1 MEENRPDHLDKLF
14 TDSLRSFEDRPAN
27 EVWEKIEQK
36 LDGEKRRV
44 FLPIFRPFSLVAASL
59 IGLCIALG
67 ILDHA
72 GHKTNVAHKSE
83 VSNYKSNAIGSSTIE
98 TTKPP
103 SPQQGRPNETAGQ
116 ASKPAIRQLRYPST
130 LEKYVATSVLSA
142 PKIRDW
148 RPLHYDLST
157 AMQPLQRAT
166 SHTIADI
173 PQLLTSHV
181 DNYKKGNPIHLISRL
196 PRWSISGYF
205 AHELAGYNLAD
216 HDSTRTGHKEIDK
229 KYNSLVSASAGI
241 LVGYQLT
248 KKWLLQTGLL
258 YSWSSSLGDPTTA
271 YAVTDNNGNTKYLL
285 NTVAG
290 YGYLPSSS
298 PAGDSVKTDQS
309 SSRLHY
315 LTIPVIAS
323 YAFYKKRL
331 TFLAGAGLIGNFLTG
346 ATVTSRIERGPTPQP
361 ESIVTMYGLRK
372 INYGL
377 LFKAE
382 AQYAIRAGWSLDL
395 MITSKNA
402 LTAINT
408 NAHYSTYPY
417 YIGVGLGITH
427 TF

>member
-1 MEENRPDHLDKLF
+1 
-14 TDSLRSFEDRPAN
+14 
-27 EVWEKIEQK
+27 
-36 LDGEKRRV
+36 
-44 FLPIFRPFSLVAASL
+44 
-59 IGLCIALG
+59 
-67 ILDHA
+67 
-72 GHKTNVAHKSE
+72 
-83 VSNYKSNAIGSSTIE
+83 
-98 TTKPP
+98 
-103 SPQQGRPNETAGQ
+103 
-116 ASKPAIRQLRYPST
+116 
-130 LEKYVATSVLSA
+130 
-142 PKIRDW
+142 
-148 RPLHYDLST
+148 
-157 AMQPLQRAT
+157 MQPLQRAA
-166 SHTIADI
+166 SHTIGDI
-173 PQLLTSHV
+173 PQLLTRHV
-181 DNYKKGNPIHLISRL
+181 DNYKKENPIHLASRHR
-196 PRWSISGYF
+196 RWSISGYF

-216 HDSTRTGHKEIDK
+216 HDSTSTGHKEIDK

-241 LVGYQLT
+241 LVGFQMT
-248 KKWLLQTGLL
+248 KHWLLQTGLL

-315 LTIPVIAS
+315 LSIPVIAS
-323 YAFYKKRL
+323 YAFYKKRF

-346 ATVTSRIERGPTPQP
+346 ATVTSRIEGVPTPQP

-372 INYGL
+372 MNYGL
-377 LFKAE
+377 LLKAE
-382 AQYAIRAGWSLDL
+382 AQYAVRAGWSLDI

-408 NAHYSTYPY
+408 NANYSTYPY

>member
-36 LDGEKRRV
+36 LDGDKRRV
-44 FLPIFRPFSLVAASL
+44 FFSIFRPFGLVAAFL
-59 IGLCIALG
+59 IALCIALG

-72 GHKTNVAHKSE
+72 GHKTNMAHKGE
-83 VSNYKSNAIGSSTIE
+83 VSNYKSKDIGSSTIA

-103 SPQQGRPNETAGQ
+103 SPRQGTPNETAGQ
-116 ASKPAIRQLRYPST
+116 TSKPANRQLPYPPTMERYI
-130 LEKYVATSVLSA
+130 ATPVLSA
-142 PKIRDW
+142 PEIRDW

-157 AMQPLQRAT
+157 AMQPLHRAT
-166 SHTIADI
+166 SHTIVDI
-173 PQLLTSHV
+173 PQLLTRRI
-181 DNYKKGNPIHLISRL
+181 DNYKEGNPIHLVSRL

-241 LVGYQLT
+241 LVGYRLR
-248 KKWLLQTGLL
+248 KKWLLQTGVL
-258 YSWSSSLGDPTTA
+258 YSWSSSLGDPSTA

-315 LTIPVIAS
+315 LSIPVIAS
-323 YAFYKKRL
+323 YSFYKKRF

-346 ATVTSRIERGPTPQP
+346 ATVTSRIEGALMPQP

-377 LFKAE
+377 LVKAE
-382 AQYAIRAGWSLDL
+382 AQYAVHAGWSLDL

-427 TF
+427 SF

>member
-1 MEENRPDHLDKLF
+1 MEENRPDHLDKIF
-14 TDSLRSFEDRPAN
+14 TDTLRSFEDRPAS
-27 EVWEKIEQK
+27 EVWEKIERE
-36 LDGEKRRV
+36 LDGDKRRV
-44 FLPIFRPFSLVAASL
+44 FFPIFRPFSLVAASL
-59 IGLCIALG
+59 ISLCIALG
-67 ILDHA
+67 ILYHA
-72 GHKTNVAHKSE
+72 DQKTNLAHYSE
-83 VSNYKSNAIGSSTIE
+83 VS
-98 TTKPP
+98 
-103 SPQQGRPNETAGQ
+103 SPRQGRPNEAVGQ
-116 ASKPAIRQLRYPST
+116 TNKPASRYLSYTST
-130 LEKYVATSVLSA
+130 SKKYVAASVLSA
-142 PKIRDW
+142 PDTQDW
-148 RPLHYDLST
+148 RPLHYDFST
-157 AMQPLQRAT
+157 VLQPLQPTAPAA
-166 SHTIADI
+166 IADI
-173 PQLLTSHV
+173 PQLLPSHV
-181 DNYKKGNPIHLISRL
+181 DNYKKANPIHLVNQSR
-196 PRWSISGYF
+196 RWSISGYF
-205 AHELAGYNLAD
+205 SHELAGYNLAD
-216 HDSTRTGHKEIDK
+216 HDSTGAGHKEIDK

-315 LTIPVIAS
+315 LSIPVIAS
-323 YAFYKKRL
+323 YAFYNKRF

-346 ATVTSRIERGPTPQP
+346 ATVTSRIEGGPTPQP

-382 AQYAIRAGWSLDL
+382 AKYAVRAGWSLDL

-408 NAHYSTYPY
+408 NANYSTYPY

-427 TF
+427 SF

>member
-27 EVWEKIEQK
+27 EVWEKIEQE

-44 FLPIFRPFSLVAASL
+44 FFPIFRPFSLGAASL
-59 IGLCIALG
+59 IALCIALG
-67 ILDHA
+67 ILYRG
-72 GHKTNVAHKSE
+72 GHITYVAHNKE
-83 VSNYKSNAIGSSTIE
+83 VSF
-98 TTKPP
+98 PR
-103 SPQQGRPNETAGQ
+103 QGRPTAAVGQ
-116 ASKPAIRQLRYPST
+116 TNKRANRRLSYPSIS
-130 LEKYVATSVLSA
+130 EKHAAESMLSA
-142 PKIRDW
+142 PDTLDY
-148 RPLHYDLST
+148 RPLHYDLLT
-157 AMQPLQRAT
+157 ALQPLKPLVPY
-166 SHTIADI
+166 TIADM
-173 PQLLTSHV
+173 PLLLTSHF
-181 DNYKKGNPIHLISRL
+181 DKHDKRNPIHLVNRL
-196 PRWSISGYF
+196 RRWSISGYF
-205 AHELAGYNLAD
+205 SQELAGYNLAD
-216 HDSTRTGHKEIDK
+216 HDSTRAGHKEIDK
-229 KYNSLVSASAGI
+229 RYNSLVSASAGI
-241 LVGYQLT
+241 LLGYQLT

-315 LTIPVIAS
+315 LSLPVIAS
-323 YAFYKKRL
+323 YAIYKKRF
-331 TFLAGAGLIGNFLTG
+331 TFLAGAGIIGNFLTG
-346 ATVTSRIERGPTPQP
+346 ATVTSRIEGGPTPQP

-377 LFKAE
+377 LLKAE
-382 AQYAIRAGWSLDL
+382 AQYAVRADWSLDL

-408 NAHYSTYPY
+408 NANYSTYPY
-417 YIGVGLGITH
+417 YLGVGLGITH
-427 TF
+427 SF